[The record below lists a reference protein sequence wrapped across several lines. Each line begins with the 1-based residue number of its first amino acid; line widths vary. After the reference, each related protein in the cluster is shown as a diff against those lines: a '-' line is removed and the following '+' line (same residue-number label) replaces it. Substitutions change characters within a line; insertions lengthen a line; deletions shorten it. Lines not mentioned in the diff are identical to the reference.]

1 MLWYNWTSNK
11 LWKKLCIALWFFQKI
26 VKFTSQLLMFSFS
39 SREACSCKTRQSPIL
54 DMTPTPEKSVSRA
67 ESFVSVEECEEQRK
81 GKNHPRIAILNR
93 GVVSC
98 HATWKS
104 VVARLMKVITK
115 SNWMNGWPCAP
126 LEEIID
132 LNNFLI

>member
-1 MLWYNWTSNK
+1 MKKIIYCSSLMLCGFFRK
-11 LWKKLCIALWFFQKI
+11 LWNLLPSYLCFHSRVEKHVLAKRDNHQ
-26 VKFTSQLLMFSFS
+26 S
-39 SREACSCKTRQSPIL
+39 SIWRRLPK
-54 DMTPTPEKSVSRA
+54 KSVSRA

-126 LEEIID
+126 WEEVID